1 MAGAYTGE
9 NGADA
14 ALNKMIKHMDRN
26 ANRGPAKKE
35 TILSQLQEYFP
46 TTWKEEL
53 AELIRERDVPGYIE
67 EKNAAKAQFKKDY
80 WAQPRWQISGIT
92 EDENEYISK
101 AIYRW
106 RDEWQPKP

>member
-26 ANRGPAKKE
+26 KNRGPARVE
-35 TILSQLQEYFP
+35 TILSQLQEFYP
-46 TTWKEEL
+46 TTWREEL
-53 AELIRERDVPGYIE
+53 AELIRERDTPGYID

-80 WAQPRWQISGIT
+80 WAQPRWQISGLA
-92 EDENEYISK
+92 EDEREWITRATYK
-101 AIYRW
+101 W
-106 RDEWQPKP
+106 RDEWSPGQ